1 MRPSRSPAPGT
12 RLLLGLALL
21 MACGCQAGTGPIARW
36 RMATDPL
43 MKDPS
48 KGEMSDDRGLMARWL
63 APGSA
68 KGSGV
73 KPPPPTTIVEG
84 SDGWSPGKPEPPDPV
99 VEAEFKAAEQLYQR
113 GKLAEAEEAFA
124 RIARVRKETW
134 PGERAQFYLAETQYQ
149 RGRLVAANDSYV
161 KLVTTYP
168 GTRFLEKSVDRE
180 YTIGL
185 KWLATHEGS
194 GKPEDRLPA
203 SARTTGGLPLVDTG
217 GFALAA
223 LEHVRQH
230 DPTGPLA
237 DDALMR
243 IADYHY
249 NIADYDTAAEYYDQL
264 IQNDP
269 KSPFLQRAHM
279 ASIDAKMKAYIGP
292 EYDGSGLEQAK
303 ATIKQTM
310 AAFPER
316 QVTTGDELYHK
327 LDLIADQKAE
337 RAFTTAAYYKSAGAI
352 DSAEYYYG
360 MVPKRWPKSPWA
372 AKAKTELAQLAKAP
386 RKTILPSKIMSRPG
400 SNDPFA
406 GSMNGMGA
414 NMGGMGGMGSGAGG
428 GGGMG
433 GGMPNN

>member
-1 MRPSRSPAPGT
+1 M
-12 RLLLGLALL
+12 
-21 MACGCQAGTGPIARW
+21 
-36 RMATDPL
+36 
-43 MKDPS
+43 
-48 KGEMSDDRGLMARWL
+48 
-63 APGSA
+63 
-68 KGSGV
+68 
-73 KPPPPTTIVEG
+73 
-84 SDGWSPGKPEPPDPV
+84 
-99 VEAEFKAAEQLYQR
+99 
-113 GKLAEAEEAFA
+113 
-124 RIARVRKETW
+124 
-134 PGERAQFYLAETQYQ
+134 
-149 RGRLVAANDSYV
+149 
-161 KLVTTYP
+161 
-168 GTRFLEKSVDRE
+168 
-180 YTIGL
+180 
-185 KWLATHEGS
+185 
-194 GKPEDRLPA
+194 
-203 SARTTGGLPLVDTG
+203 DTG
-217 GFALAA
+217 GYALAA

-316 QVTTGDELYHK
+316 QVTTGDDLYHR

-337 RAFTTAAYYKSAGAI
+337 RAFTTAGYYRSARAI

-360 MVPKRWPKSPWA
+360 LVSKRWPKSPWA
-372 AKAKTELAQLAKAP
+372 GKAKVELAQLAKAP

-400 SNDPFA
+400 SGDSVRRQHERDGQQHGRHGRHGQRCGRHGRRDGRRDA
-406 GSMNGMGA
+406 Q
-414 NMGGMGGMGSGAGG
+414 
-428 GGGMG
+428 
-433 GGMPNN
+433 